1 MATSGSVITN
11 KVDEN
16 TYFYVN
22 WQQASQS
29 VSGNYTDINWQH
41 GVNCRYNYG
50 YNALQSYGVG
60 INGQTVYGG
69 AVYSN
74 LGQGTHQLASGTLRI
89 YHDAN
94 GNKRFNVN
102 TSGWVINEG
111 TVSGSQNFDLN
122 KINRVAIT
130 NSVTGSDIEQP
141 FSVNYTKYVNNY
153 TYKLRVSIPN
163 VVQLDLFE
171 YNTSNTPF
179 TLSQSVI
186 EELYS
191 RFTTTNTFNL
201 GFRVETWNG
210 NTKLSDG
217 NEKIISCKITGATP
231 IFNDFDFNDI
241 NPTTLALTGNS
252 KYNVNG
258 YSTIRVLISQANKA
272 VAQKGASMSKYQLI
286 VGSTPKEVA
295 YSDDSDVYI
304 DLPNSS
310 IGEYKLYAVDS
321 RGNSTLVTK
330 LAQQTIDYTP
340 LNINRS
346 NSYVERNNG
355 GIGEEVNLNYDG
367 NIWVG
372 SFGDVNNSIV
382 LARYEYKATDS
393 SNWIDYDD
401 FIHAG
406 ITPTNITP
414 TITSGLLNFNGLIR
428 SIENDTL
435 FDVNKSFNFRITLQD
450 KLSTTI
456 VELTPLPSGIPNIS
470 LNKNGVGIMCDY
482 DEQLGGLL
490 QVGGEVYNSNK
501 VVAEYEVTGT
511 NENSLVLNNLELKKD
526 KTYCFKIVGSATVNT
541 DLHVR
546 MNDISSHYYS
556 FGTYKDLNATA
567 STEAT
572 LNSGYRPNTAQFYYS
587 FHMKQYYTIIEGKIM
602 IYKNLQQ
609 DKYYPSMT
617 WRTYTLWAGSQQ
629 MGDVFGVLGENIE
642 QINKMTFTTASGY
655 FRKGTKIQIIEENKF
670 TIM

>member
-41 GVNCRYNYG
+41 GVNCRYYYG
-50 YNALQSYGVG
+50 NNALQSYGVS

-74 LGQGTHQLASGTLRI
+74 LGQGTHQLANGTLRI

-94 GNKRFNVN
+94 GNKTFNIN
-102 TSGWVINEG
+102 TSGWVIGEG
-111 TVSGSQNFDLN
+111 TVSGSQNFTLN

-153 TYKLRVSIPN
+153 TYKLRISVPN
-163 VVQLDLFE
+163 VVALETIE
-171 YNTSNTPF
+171 YNTSNEAF
-179 TLSQSVI
+179 TLSQETI
-186 EELYS
+186 EALYQ
-191 RFTTTNTFNL
+191 RFTATNTFNL
-201 GFRVETWNG
+201 GFAVETWNG
-210 NTKLSDG
+210 STKLSSG
-217 NEKIISCKITGATP
+217 NEKVISCKITGNTP
-231 IFNDFDFNDI
+231 IFTDFDFNDI

-252 KYNVNG
+252 KYNING

-272 VAQKGASMSKYQLI
+272 IAQKGATMSKYQLI
-286 VGSTPKEVA
+286 VGSTSKEVP
-295 YSDDSDVYI
+295 YSDTEDVYI

-321 RGNSTLVTK
+321 RGNSTPVTK
-330 LAQQTIDYTP
+330 LAQQTIDYKP
-340 LNINRS
+340 LSIDRPS
-346 NSYVERNNG
+346 SYVERNDG
-355 GIGEEVNLNYDG
+355 GIGEEVKLNYNGSMWIG
-367 NIWVG
+367 N
-372 SFGDVNNSIV
+372 FGDIDNNIV

-393 SNWIDYDD
+393 SDWIDYDD
-401 FIHAG
+401 FIRAG

-414 TITSGLLNFNGLIR
+414 TITSGLLNFDGLIR
-428 SIENDTL
+428 SIENNTL

-450 KLSTTI
+450 KLSSAV

-490 QVGGEVYNSNK
+490 QIGGSLIFESGTGYIKFMNGTMICYGTVIVNK
-501 VVAEYEVTGT
+501 AVQNTWGSWYSSGGFNPNISFAKSFTSIYTCVV
-511 NENSLVLNNLELKKD
+511 
-526 KTYCFKIVGSATVNT
+526 
-541 DLHVR
+541 
-546 MNDISSHYYS
+546 
-556 FGTYKDLNATA
+556 
-567 STEAT
+567 
-572 LNSGYRPNTAQFYYS
+572 NSGNRGASSVIGDLQYNNSGITGIQLFRGTAVGTMGFNIFY
-587 FHMKQYYTIIEGKIM
+587 IAI
-602 IYKNLQQ
+602 
-609 DKYYPSMT
+609 
-617 WRTYTLWAGSQQ
+617 GSW
-629 MGDVFGVLGENIE
+629 
-642 QINKMTFTTASGY
+642 K
-655 FRKGTKIQIIEENKF
+655 
-670 TIM
+670 